1 MIKRILSGY
10 ATVFSGAA
18 RFLLLVALCFAIG
31 FAVVYPLWRLAV
43 SDGRLY
49 SIIFLAILALAAA
62 ALAWHPMR
70 RLAQRGPRACILA
83 ALRLAIPAGA
93 LALFVALVLA
103 EKRALGFVALAV
115 GGALFGLVAFGL
127 GPADHRA
134 DDLRSGDHRSGDG
147 R

>member
-10 ATVFSGAA
+10 AAVLSGAV

-49 SIIFLAILALAAA
+49 SIIFLAILALAIA
-62 ALAWHPMR
+62 ALAWRPLR
-70 RLAQRGPRACILA
+70 RLARRGPRAFILA
-83 ALRLAIPAGA
+83 ALRVAIPVAG
-93 LALFVALVLA
+93 LGGFVALILA
-103 EKRALGFVALAV
+103 ERRGLAFVALAV
-115 GGALFGLVAFGL
+115 AGVLFGLVAFGL
-127 GPADHRA
+127 GSADSPRA
-134 DDLRSGDHRSGDG
+134 TDSQAVDG